1 VASYPFLSSLAAEGK
16 KEEMWNTLSLTL
28 RWVFLLSA
36 GVAAIAVVLSR
47 EAVLLVYQRGAFT
60 IYDTMRTAS
69 ALSAFCLGIPFWCSQ
84 AIVSR
89 GFFAMRDTWTPTIV
103 GTGAWIVALP
113 MYYLLQ
119 QSYGVFGLA
128 LASTAGI
135 LLYAGALYGILMR
148 RTVGRRGVPE
158 LIEYGKL
165 AVAAAVAGTAGFFF
179 LDAASRF
186 LAWETVFG
194 SMVRLAA
201 GASFVGGVYFL
212 LAFLFRSGTVRTIH
226 RREDLLH
233 PPGSIPGE
241 GGGENGV
248 TPS

>member
-1 VASYPFLSSLAAEGK
+1 
-16 KEEMWNTLSLTL
+16 
-28 RWVFLLSA
+28 
-36 GVAAIAVVLSR
+36 
-47 EAVLLVYQRGAFT
+47 
-60 IYDTMRTAS
+60 
-69 ALSAFCLGIPFWCSQ
+69 
-84 AIVSR
+84 
-89 GFFAMRDTWTPTIV
+89 V

-165 AVAAAVAGTAGFFF
+165 ALAAALAGAAGYF
-179 LDAASRF
+179 LLGEASRF
-186 LAWETVFG
+186 LAWETAFG
-194 SMVRLAA
+194 SMIRLAC
-201 GASFVGGVYFL
+201 GASFVGGVYFF
-212 LAFLFRSGTVRTIH
+212 LAVLFRSGTVRTIH
-226 RREDLLH
+226 RRADLLH

-241 GGGENGV
+241 GSGGNGV